1 MLRAQLNNI
10 KLPIGNCVLQR
21 DESGAQLILSNQKS
35 FSITLPESCI
45 LETLIQKEQSVSTKE
60 ELIIAAWG
68 NPDII
73 GPNSLPVA
81 ITNLR
86 KVLELD
92 SIKIVN
98 VPRKGYK
105 MHIPEFETSQDPPRQ
120 IKSPRPHNFSC
131 PLKKTSN
138 NYLRLYQWALVGL
151 SSTVLSVLIIIY
163 FYFWHEFDIVNV
175 NVNNQSSQIC
185 LTKKEELK
193 FITTAQNKFTSQSQ
207 ERSHANP

>member
-1 MLRAQLNNI
+1 MLRAKLDNV
-10 KLPIGNCVLQR
+10 KLPIGNCILQR

-45 LETLIQKEQSVSTKE
+45 LESLIQKGEFISTKE

-92 SIKIVN
+92 NIKIVN

-105 MHIPEFETSQDPPRQ
+105 IHIPEFETSLDPPIQ
-120 IKSPRPHNFSC
+120 IKSPRSHNFSC
-131 PLKKTSN
+131 PLKRTSK
-138 NYLRLYQWALVGL
+138 NYFLAIVGL
-151 SSTVLSVLIIIY
+151 SSTILSIVILNY
-163 FYFWHEFDIVNV
+163 FYFWKDFDIVKV

-185 LTKKEELK
+185 LTKKEELQLILTSKK
-193 FITTAQNKFTSQSQ
+193 FASQPQ
-207 ERSHANP
+207 ESSPANP

>member
-1 MLRAQLNNI
+1 MLRANLENLE
-10 KLPIGNCVLQR
+10 LPVGNCMLQR

-45 LETLIQKEQSVSTKE
+45 LETLIKKEQLISTKE
-60 ELIIAAWG
+60 ELIISAWG

-98 VPRKGYK
+98 IPRKGYK
-105 MHIPEFETSQDPPRQ
+105 IHIPEFETSLDPPSG
-120 IKSPRPHNFSC
+120 IESLHHAGLSC
-131 PLKKTSN
+131 PSNN
-138 NYLRLYQWALVGL
+138 NYLKLYQWAFFSF
-151 SSTVLSVLIIIY
+151 SSTTTLAILLLSY
-163 FYFWHEFDIVNV
+163 FYFWYDFEVINV
-175 NVNNQSSQIC
+175 NLNNQSNQIC
-185 LTKKEELK
+185 LTKKDELE
-193 FITTAQNKFTSQSQ
+193 FILTSYQNQVS
-207 ERSHANP
+207 RSHSTNNP